1 MTQSTIA
8 GYLKNGLSMVTIQ
21 LLEDSVLFLEE
32 ACGLMKMG
40 AALGDQSLSIRM
52 IKIETFILVLGMMTI
67 KNTVNSRE

>member
-21 LLEDSVLFLEE
+21 LQEDSVLSLEE